1 MEVEKVIFMK
11 NVLHIEDDEDIRALT
26 ALAFELTGNV
36 NFSQASDGRQ
46 GLEMIKRSVP
56 DLILL
61 DFMMPGLSGADV
73 LTHVRALPAPACDV
87 PIVFVTA
94 RATYEDEKM
103 MRELGAMDVIRK
115 PYDPVELPGIIDRF
129 LAAEQV

>member
-1 MEVEKVIFMK
+1 MK
-11 NVLHIEDDEDIRALT
+11 NVLQIEDDEDIRALT

-36 NFSQASDGRQ
+36 NFTQASDGRK
-46 GLEMIKRSVP
+46 GLEMIRRSVP

-73 LTHVRALPAPACDV
+73 LAQVRALPTPACDV

-103 MRELGAMDVIRK
+103 MRELGAIDVIRK
-115 PYDPVELPGIIDRF
+115 PYDPVELPRIIDRF
-129 LAAEQV
+129 LAAERV